1 MIFGRAAIKD
11 ANGNVTGYTVKSY
24 GYYTYD
30 AWGNV
35 TAYTSTGG
43 TPASTSLIYRNP
55 LRYRGYIYDNE
66 TGFYYLQSRYYDP
79 ANHRFI
85 NADSLASTGQG
96 FTGTNMFAYC
106 SNNPVVASDPSGEKS
121 FWGAVAGIVIAGVGI
136 AGCLTGSVPPGFS
149 AALIVSGGLIAYA
162 AVTDGT
168 VVLDASISANLLPDG
183 YLKTGYSTV
192 IDFNEDGS
200 GGIYGYSHTGGGVG
214 LNTGISFSVGLVDN
228 FNNPDDYEQHFI
240 DMNLGDTIGLD
251 YCFDPTRKPP
261 GKVGA
266 SATCVTFS
274 IGVSCGV
281 GYDYYSKATRIFEWE

>member
-106 SNNPVVASDPSGEKS
+106 SNNPV
-121 FWGAVAGIVIAGVGI
+121 
-136 AGCLTGSVPPGFS
+136 C
-149 AALIVSGGLIAYA
+149 
-162 AVTDGT
+162 
-168 VVLDASISANLLPDG
+168 
-183 YLKTGYSTV
+183 
-192 IDFNEDGS
+192 
-200 GGIYGYSHTGGGVG
+200 
-214 LNTGISFSVGLVDN
+214 
-228 FNNPDDYEQHFI
+228 
-240 DMNLGDTIGLD
+240 
-251 YCFDPTRKPP
+251 CF
-261 GKVGA
+261 
-266 SATCVTFS
+266 
-274 IGVSCGV
+274 
-281 GYDYYSKATRIFEWE
+281 